1 MASHRLASKV
11 KGAIK
16 DPVEFLKEELKLHA
30 VDTLEL
36 CLVCEVC
43 WRPQRNGAYD
53 VTTKSDLCAKVR
65 ARQHSHTCYTSF
77 GNRSPCVAQVMPV
90 AKATLYTIKAV
101 NGLAG
106 IAQCFFPG
114 TVAGHRRVGV
124 GLKKQYTKACPLYA
138 QRVLYGSGDG

>member
-1 MASHRLASKV
+1 MLR
-11 KGAIK
+11 
-16 DPVEFLKEELKLHA
+16 A

-114 TVAGHRRVGV
+114 TAAGQDLRGRGERR
-124 GLKKQYTKACPLYA
+124 AM
-138 QRVLYGSGDG
+138 

>member
-1 MASHRLASKV
+1 MHRLVSNV
-11 KGAIK
+11 KGAIS
-16 DPVEFLKEELKLHA
+16 DPAGFLKDQLKLHA

-43 WRPQRNGAYD
+43 WRPQRDDDPDQNGAYD
-53 VTTKSDLCAKVR
+53 VTTQSALCAKVR
-65 ARQHSHTCYTSF
+65 AGPHAHICLAHA
-77 GNRSPCVAQVMPV
+77 PADVMCALQVMPI

-114 TVAGHRRVGV
+114 TAACHRSV
-124 GLKKQYTKACPLYA
+124 
-138 QRVLYGSGDG
+138 

>member
-1 MASHRLASKV
+1 MLR
-11 KGAIK
+11 
-16 DPVEFLKEELKLHA
+16 A

-43 WRPQRNGAYD
+43 WRPQRDDDPALNGAYN
-53 VTTKSDLCAKVR
+53 VTTQLELCAKVR
-65 ARQHSHTCYTSF
+65 ARDPTHPHARFSSRGCRRNQTLC
-77 GNRSPCVAQVMPV
+77 NVCVAQVMPI

-114 TVAGHRRVGV
+114 TAAGHRRVTG
-124 GLKKQYTKACPLYA
+124 G
-138 QRVLYGSGDG
+138 